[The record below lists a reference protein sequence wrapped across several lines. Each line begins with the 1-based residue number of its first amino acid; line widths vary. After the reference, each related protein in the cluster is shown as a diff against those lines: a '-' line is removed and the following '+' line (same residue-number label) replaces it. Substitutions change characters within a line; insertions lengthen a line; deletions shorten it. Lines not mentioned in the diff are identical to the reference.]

1 MLTIHVSEEID
12 LKLLEVS
19 DASNIYAI
27 FFKNKERFRKWF
39 GWVNNMNGVEDYE
52 KFIIEGIKGYEEKKF
67 FRLGIHYK
75 NEIVGSIEI
84 KSIDYTNKKTSIGY
98 WLGADYEGKGIMTQS
113 LRAILKYIFEELNLN
128 KIELHIATEN
138 ISSNKVAERLNFK
151 KEGILR
157 QNEWLYDHFVDHNV
171 YSLLKNE
178 CSLL

>member
-1 MLTIHVSEEID
+1 MLTIHVSEGIEF
-12 LKLLEVS
+12 KLLEAS
-19 DASNIYAI
+19 DASHMYSV
-27 FFKNKERFRKWF
+27 FLKNKERFRKWF
-39 GWVNNMNGVEDYE
+39 GWVDNIKEVGDYE

-138 ISSNKVAERLNFK
+138 ISSNKVAERLSFK
-151 KEGILR
+151 KEGTLR
-157 QNEWLYDHFVDHNV
+157 QNEWLYDHFVDHNI
-171 YSLLKNE
+171 YALLKE
-178 CSLL
+178 DYKD